1 MLFRSPNN
9 RLKQVRDQRRRP
21 GGSARRGHCDVAGSL
36 RKLDLPGALAVLE
49 SPSQRYSAAPEATVS
64 GVVVRRPEDAIHV
77 QMLTL
82 GAKPL
87 SGMNAR
93 DECPRQPEL
102 GC

>member
-1 MLFRSPNN
+1 
-9 RLKQVRDQRRRP
+9 
-21 GGSARRGHCDVAGSL
+21 
-36 RKLDLPGALAVLE
+36 
-49 SPSQRYSAAPEATVS
+49 
-64 GVVVRRPEDAIHV
+64 VVRRPEDAIHV

-93 DECPRQPEL
+93 DECPRQPAL